1 MNYHFEVQWRE
12 SKADKWEPQQGGFNS
27 RRDANDWIVDQPDG
41 GMYRV
46 VIEERETPIG
56 TMRKRAL
63 AELGIDTLQGCR
75 ESDRIAEGL
84 DAMGQATDE
93 SDTEDCDIALAA
105 ISERGTPTGETI
117 DITPVGCQTPEGNER
132 VNRAMRVCD
141 MTTVT
146 VAELA
151 TQMVET
157 LEANQSYAS
166 AKFDAIKAAIKAR
179 KDAYE
184 NLLKTVS
191 GR

>member
-1 MNYHFEVQWRE
+1 MY
-12 SKADKWEPQQGGFNS
+12 
-27 RRDANDWIVDQPDG
+27 
-41 GMYRV
+41 YRV

-56 TMRKRAL
+56 AMTEEEKQEYRLDQQDEAEKLIVNPFDTM
-63 AELGIDTLQGCR
+63 EWGD
-75 ESDRIAEGL
+75 
-84 DAMGQATDE
+84 GQDKP
-93 SDTEDCDIALAA
+93 L
-105 ISERGTPTGETI
+105 ETI
-117 DITPVGCQTPEGNER
+117 DLTPVGCQTPEGNEQ

-157 LEANQSYAS
+157 LEANQSFAS
-166 AKFDAIKAAIKAR
+166 AKFDALKAAIKAR

-184 NLLKTVS
+184 NLLKSVS

>member
-1 MNYHFEVQWRE
+1 M
-12 SKADKWEPQQGGFNS
+12 S
-27 RRDANDWIVDQPDG
+27 
-41 GMYRV
+41 
-46 VIEERETPIG
+46 
-56 TMRKRAL
+56 
-63 AELGIDTLQGCR
+63 
-75 ESDRIAEGL
+75 
-84 DAMGQATDE
+84 
-93 SDTEDCDIALAA
+93 
-105 ISERGTPTGETI
+105 
-117 DITPVGCQTPEGNER
+117 EGNER

-157 LEANQSYAS
+157 LGAS
-166 AKFDAIKAAIKAR
+166 ILRGSRFDALKAAIQAR